1 MFLARPVGG
10 WGMGS
15 YALLSGNFGAPSL
28 SVVMAVPTSRRVSRA
43 SSNLPAE
50 REARAKLSGS
60 LTLHAS
66 FDRGYAAPTVA
77 RSGGRVMT
85 HGRGAAA

>member
-1 MFLARPVGG
+1 MPTGALDWFLKGMESYRAQEFAKARDE
-10 WGMGS
+10 
-15 YALLSGNFGAPSL
+15 
-28 SVVMAVPTSRRVSRA
+28 
-43 SSNLPAE
+43 SSKA
-50 REARAKLSGS
+50 